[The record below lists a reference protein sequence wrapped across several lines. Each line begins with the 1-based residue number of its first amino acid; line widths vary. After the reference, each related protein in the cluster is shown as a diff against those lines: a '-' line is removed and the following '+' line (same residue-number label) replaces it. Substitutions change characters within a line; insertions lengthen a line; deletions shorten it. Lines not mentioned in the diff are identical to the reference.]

1 METYPFIC
9 SGKACQAYGYLP
21 FKDFPED
28 LYNYF
33 CKGGLP
39 TYAEMNT
46 YTYTNFDVVLLLM
59 DRFPGITRCNLTPYD
74 STQGLPLLTLD
85 QLKELAFI
93 DSLEN

>member
-1 METYPFIC
+1 METHPFIY
-9 SGKACQAYGYLP
+9 GETTYQAYGCLP
-21 FKDFPED
+21 FMDFPED

-33 CKGGLP
+33 CKGEL
-39 TYAEMNT
+39 
-46 YTYTNFDVVLLLM
+46 YTYDEVNSYTDFDVVLLLR
-59 DRFPGITRCNLTPYD
+59 DGFPGITRWNLSPYG

>member
-1 METYPFIC
+1 METYSFIC
-9 SGKACQAYGYLP
+9 NGKACQAYGYLP

-28 LYNYF
+28 LFNYY

-39 TYAEMNT
+39 TYDEVISDPHSA
-46 YTYTNFDVVLLLM
+46 VVLLLRY
-59 DRFPGITRCNLTPYD
+59 RFPGISRWSLNSDD

-85 QLKELAFI
+85 QVKEIAFI